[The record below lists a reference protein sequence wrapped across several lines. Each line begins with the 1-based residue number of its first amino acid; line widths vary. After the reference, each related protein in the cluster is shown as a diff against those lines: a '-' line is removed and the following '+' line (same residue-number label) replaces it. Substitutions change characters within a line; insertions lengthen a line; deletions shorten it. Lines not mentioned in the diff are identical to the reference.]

1 MARIEQMFIDRYRI
15 MNKGLLDKGKT
26 LVIVVDMVKGF
37 CEAGAMADRE
47 ILKIVPEITKLL
59 KYYPHHLYFQDYHEQ
74 GSTELTVFPPHCL
87 KDTQEAEL
95 LDIFK
100 EDASA
105 STIIQ
110 KNSTNGFLAPNFMT
124 HAQDTA
130 SRFDN
135 FVITGCCTDICVMQ
149 FALTWMTYLQQNNYL
164 DKKVIVPLNAVDTY
178 QIQGQHNAATF
189 NRMAV
194 HLMEN
199 AGIQILR
206 KIS

>member
-1 MARIEQMFIDRYRI
+1 
-15 MNKGLLDKGKT
+15 
-26 LVIVVDMVKGF
+26 
-37 CEAGAMADRE
+37 
-47 ILKIVPEITKLL
+47 
-59 KYYPHHLYFQDYHEQ
+59 
-74 GSTELTVFPPHCL
+74 
-87 KDTQEAEL
+87 
-95 LDIFK
+95 
-100 EDASA
+100 
-105 STIIQ
+105 
-110 KNSTNGFLAPNFMT
+110 
-124 HAQDTA
+124 
-130 SRFDN
+130 
-135 FVITGCCTDICVMQ
+135 MQ